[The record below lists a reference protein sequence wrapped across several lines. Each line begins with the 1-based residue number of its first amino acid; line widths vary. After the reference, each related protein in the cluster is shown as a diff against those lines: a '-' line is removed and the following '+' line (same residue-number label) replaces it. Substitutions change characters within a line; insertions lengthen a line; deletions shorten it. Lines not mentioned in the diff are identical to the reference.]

1 MKKRKP
7 LKVTLPFYIIFKI
20 FRTHI
25 KDTISAKLLTYQ
37 NISHTTYEA
46 VSVFSA
52 HGTWMYL
59 QLEGFKNLNYF
70 VGHMEH

>member
-1 MKKRKP
+1 M
-7 LKVTLPFYIIFKI
+7 TLPFHIIFKI

-25 KDTISAKLLTYQ
+25 KDTISAKSLTYQ

-59 QLEGFKNLNYF
+59 QESKLFGWSHGPL
-70 VGHMEH
+70 VVI